1 MRLIDAGQRAGSIR
15 VRRPS
20 ASLVVASLAL
30 FVALAGVSSARS
42 STAPTV
48 SVKTIYK
55 LQSEVAALRQT
66 LKGVARQGN
75 TLRQTLKGVTRQGN
89 TLRQTLKGVSRQG
102 NTLRFSGVN
111 VQIVNGEPSAG
122 SLNGLGNLIV
132 GYNRD
137 PGTQTGSGNVV
148 IGDGQTFTSY
158 GGFVA
163 GLDNSLKG
171 PDSSILGGYDNTVS
185 GTNGAVGGGTWND
198 AGANAATVA
207 GGLYNY
213 ADENGS
219 GIFGGCS
226 NLTGAGPAPTFVC
239 SNQDYFDDVFG
250 GYANAAEGG
259 NGDTVI
265 GGNHNVDSKANN
277 TSVAAGS

>member
-1 MRLIDAGQRAGSIR
+1 MRLIDAGLRAGSIR

-20 ASLVVASLAL
+20 ASLAVASLAL

-42 STAPTV
+42 SAPSTV
-48 SVKTIYK
+48 SAKTIKK
-55 LQSEVAALRQT
+55 LQSEVASLQR
-66 LKGVARQGN
+66 
-75 TLRQTLKGVTRQGN
+75 TLKGVTRQGN
-89 TLRQTLKGVSRQG
+89 TV
-102 NTLRFSGVN
+102 RFSGVN
-111 VQIVNGEPSAG
+111 VQIVSGAPKAG

-137 PGTQTGSGNVV
+137 PGAQTGSGNVV

-158 GGFVA
+158 GGFIA

-171 PDSSILGGYDNTVS
+171 PDSSILGGYDNVVS
-185 GTNGAVGGGTWND
+185 GTNGTVAGGTWNN
-198 AGANAATVA
+198 AGANATTVG

-250 GYANAAEGG
+250 GYANGANGG
-259 NGDTVI
+259 NGDTVV
-265 GGNHNVDSKANN
+265 GGNHNVESKPND
-277 TSVAAGS
+277 TLVAAGS